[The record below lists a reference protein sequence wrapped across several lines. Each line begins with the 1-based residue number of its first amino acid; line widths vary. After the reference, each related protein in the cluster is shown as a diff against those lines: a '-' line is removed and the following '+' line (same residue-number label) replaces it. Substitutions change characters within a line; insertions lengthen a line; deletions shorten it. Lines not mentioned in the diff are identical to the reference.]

1 MILMI
6 KCLLF
11 FCEENKN
18 AEEVLGSI
26 FFFIT
31 FAEKYIG
38 L

>member
-26 FFFIT
+26 FFIT

>member
-6 KCLLF
+6 KCILF
-11 FCEENKN
+11 FCEDNKMRKMYW
-18 AEEVLGSI
+18 GSI
-26 FFFIT
+26 FFIT

>member
-6 KCLLF
+6 KCILF
-11 FCEENKN
+11 FCEDNK
-18 AEEVLGSI
+18 I
-26 FFFIT
+26 RKMYWIPIFFIT

>member
-6 KCLLF
+6 KCILF
-11 FCEENKN
+11 FGEDNKMRKMYW
-18 AEEVLGSI
+18 GSI
-26 FFFIT
+26 FFIT